1 MVNWKQIAEDD
12 LRKYE
17 SIRAAVENNRQ
28 QIELLEDELR
38 GVKAIPVEAGAH
50 TAKVTGDE
58 SINRLVM
65 KMELE
70 ELLARNEQRL
80 KLIENGLE
88 GMDREERLALEY
100 FYINRRRNAADSLC
114 EALCVER
121 TTAYKIRGQALHK
134 YIVRAYGLV

>member
-28 QIELLEDELR
+28 QIALLEDELR
-38 GVKAIPVEAGAH
+38 GVKAIPVEAGTH
-50 TAKVTGDE
+50 SAKVTGDE

-65 KMELE
+65 KLELE

-88 GMDREERLALEY
+88 GLEREERLALEY
-100 FYINRRRNAADSLC
+100 FYINRRCNAADSLC

>member
-80 KLIENGLE
+80 KLIENGLK
-88 GMDREERLALEY
+88 GLDREERLALEY

>member
-1 MVNWKQIAEDD
+1 MVNWKQVAEDD

-17 SIRAAVENNRQ
+17 SIRAAADNNRQ
-28 QIELLEDELR
+28 QIALLEDELR
-38 GVKAIPVEAGAH
+38 GVKAIPVESGPH
-50 TAKVTGDE
+50 SVKVSGDE

-70 ELLARNEQRL
+70 EILARNEQRL
-80 KLIENGLE
+80 KLIEKGLE
-88 GMDREERLALEY
+88 GLDREERLALEY
-100 FYINRRRNAADSLC
+100 FYINHRRNAADSLC
-114 EALCVER
+114 EELCVER

>member
-28 QIELLEDELR
+28 QIALLEDELR
-38 GVKAIPVEAGAH
+38 GVKAIPVGAGTH
-50 TAKVTGDE
+50 SAKVTGDE

-65 KMELE
+65 ELE
-70 ELLARNEQRL
+70 LEDLLARNEQRL
-80 KLIENGLE
+80 KLIENGLK
-88 GMDREERLALEY
+88 GLDREERLALEY

>member
-1 MVNWKQIAEDD
+1 MGNWKQIAEDD

-28 QIELLEDELR
+28 QIELLEDELHC
-38 GVKAIPVEAGAH
+38 VKAIPVEAGAH

-70 ELLARNEQRL
+70 EILARNEQRL
-80 KLIENGLE
+80 KLIENGLK
-88 GMDREERLALEY
+88 GLDREERLALEY

>member
-1 MVNWKQIAEDD
+1 MVNWKQVAEDD

-17 SIRAAVENNRQ
+17 SVRAAVANNRQ
-28 QIELLEDELR
+28 QIALLEDELR
-38 GVKAIPVEAGAH
+38 GVKAISVEAGPH
-50 TAKVTGDE
+50 SAKVTGDE

-70 ELLARNEQRL
+70 EILARNEKRL
-80 KLIENGLE
+80 KLIEDGLA
-88 GMDREERLALEY
+88 GLDREERLALDY
-100 FYINRRRNAADSLC
+100 FYINRRHNAAESLC
-114 EALCVER
+114 EVLCVER

>member
-28 QIELLEDELR
+28 QIALLEDELR
-38 GVKAIPVEAGAH
+38 GVKAIPVEAGTH
-50 TAKVTGDE
+50 SVKVTGDE

-65 KMELE
+65 KLELE

-100 FYINRRRNAADSLC
+100 FYINRLRNAADSLC

>member
-17 SIRAAVENNRQ
+17 CIRAAVENNRQ
-28 QIELLEDELR
+28 QIALLEDELR
-38 GVKAIPVEAGAH
+38 GVKAIPVEVGTH
-50 TAKVTGDE
+50 SAKVTGDE

-65 KMELE
+65 KLELE
-70 ELLARNEQRL
+70 DLLARNEQRL

>member
-28 QIELLEDELR
+28 QIALLEDELR
-38 GVKAIPVEAGAH
+38 GVKAIPVEAGTH
-50 TAKVTGDE
+50 SVKVTGDE

-65 KMELE
+65 KLELE

>member
-1 MVNWKQIAEDD
+1 MVNWKQVAEDD

-17 SIRAAVENNRQ
+17 SIRVAADNNRQ
-28 QIELLEDELR
+28 QIALLEDELR
-38 GVKAIPVEAGAH
+38 GVKAIPVESGPH
-50 TAKVTGDE
+50 TAKVSGDE

-70 ELLARNEQRL
+70 EILARNEQRL

-88 GMDREERLALEY
+88 GLDREERLALEY